1 MISNVRKFVVI
12 ILAAIF
18 AAGMVTSRNS
28 PIGTRVAASD
38 DDAAAIYKSKCAM
51 CHKAKAEKFY
61 DAALPDDE
69 QVQAILNGKKAAK
82 PPDMPAFGSKG
93 ITADQAK
100 ALMAYM
106 KSIKEAPKQ

>member
-1 MISNVRKFVVI
+1 MISNVKKFVVI

>member
-1 MISNVRKFVVI
+1 MISNVKKFVVI

-18 AAGMVTSRNS
+18 AVGMVTSRNS

>member
-18 AAGMVTSRNS
+18 AVGMVTSRNS
-28 PIGTRVAASD
+28 PMGTRVAASD

>member
-1 MISNVRKFVVI
+1 MISNVRKFVLI

-18 AAGMVTSRNS
+18 AVGMVTSRNS
-28 PIGTRVAASD
+28 PMGTRVAASD

>member
-18 AAGMVTSRNS
+18 AVGMVTSRNS
-28 PIGTRVAASD
+28 TIGTRVAASD

>member
-1 MISNVRKFVVI
+1 MISNVKKFVVI

-82 PPDMPAFGSKG
+82 PPNMPAFGSKG